1 MSSISAFAD
10 TMSYIRLF
18 AVGLATLAVAQ
29 SFNAMAGTI
38 GFGGV
43 FSGFAASL
51 ILFLG
56 HALNI
61 VLALMAVVV
70 HGVRLNMLE
79 FSGHVGNTWSG
90 HDYSPFEKKAV
101 D

>member
-1 MSSISAFAD
+1 M
-10 TMSYIRLF
+10 
-18 AVGLATLAVAQ
+18 
-29 SFNAMAGTI
+29 AMTI

-43 FSGFAASL
+43 VSGFFASL

-56 HALNI
+56 HTLNI

-90 HDYSPFEKKAV
+90 YDYSPFEKKAV